1 MDMKCEAEMKV
12 QLFESTEEDNKESNI
27 HLQQLSTLEEIE
39 ERNCFGSIDV
49 KNDIEVKEEPFDG
62 KEEEID
68 VKEEAF
74 DVEEEEIE
82 VKEEPCD
89 VKEEEIELKEEPFDF
104 EKEDTTNDETF
115 DNICLMDQ
123 NQ

>member
-1 MDMKCEAEMKV
+1 MDIKCEAEMKV

-27 HLQQLSTLEEIE
+27 HLEQLSTLEEIE

-49 KNDIEVKEEPFDG
+49 KNDIEVKEEPFD
-62 KEEEID
+62 
-68 VKEEAF
+68 
-74 DVEEEEIE
+74 EEEIE

-104 EKEDTTNDETF
+104 EKEDTTNDEIF

-123 NQ
+123 NQV

>member
-1 MDMKCEAEMKV
+1 MDMKCEPEMKV
-12 QLFESTEEDNKESNI
+12 KIFESTEGEDQTNT
-27 HLQQLSTLEEIE
+27 HLEQLSTLEEIE

-49 KNDIEVKEEPFDG
+49 KN
-62 KEEEID
+62 
-68 VKEEAF
+68 
-74 DVEEEEIE
+74 EIE

-123 NQ
+123 NQV